1 MLGIIDCQSLEN
13 KLDTALKCHHK
24 LSVDNVDFKD
34 YYDATGTGPDT
45 IPGSVNMLRFKG
57 DDDVFKCA
65 LYLKGCVKGCGC
77 TGGTEALLINSD
89 QSLDT
94 PDAWSI
100 ECKELETYTKVEQR
114 SVADSNAVPKPKA
127 QTADGVVGG
136 DVPPTDSSSLLSI
149 INQANNPAPKVTS
162 KPVTSSNVIADT
174 DNPKT
179 ATEGTNDIKSLFSD
193 LNDLMQNPNAR
204 SLGSEDPDTVL
215 TTEAV
220 EEKTTTTAK
229 ATAATSTT
237 TTAKATAATSTT
249 TTTAKATAATS
260 STTTTTTTT
269 TTKTKTSSTTTAEPV
284 TTPEAKLKKDERVM
298 EKDGD
303 VLEDDVDELGA
314 LQTKYY
320 VVVAFVVVFVLI
332 LVFIAVVLFIKMK
345 KTRGGMQ
352 IISPGPM
359 DQEPLTPSG
368 NQGAFKFD
376 GDRT

>member
-162 KPVTSSNVIADT
+162 KPVTSSNVIADQ
-174 DNPKT
+174 DT
-179 ATEGTNDIKSLFSD
+179 ASESSLNDINSIY
-193 LNDLMQNPNAR
+193 NDLDELMMAR

-220 EEKTTTTAK
+220 EEKTTTTTAK
-229 ATAATSTT
+229 ATAPTTAKATAGTSTT
-237 TTAKATAATSTT
+237 TTAKATAATST
-249 TTTAKATAATS
+249 
-260 STTTTTTTT
+260 TTTTTTTT